1 MRGASSAFG
10 SWDQVGWYKSTNTDA
25 AAGTKAQILTQPALP
40 GTLLVYT
47 SQVPSAVS
55 VRNGAST
62 NVRTSSSTNSCTTAR
77 TSSSTNSSKRDYI
90 QSETRPFVLVQKLSS
105 LSNGGNKDSADS
117 ERGMLRVEEDT
128 RILRVPL
135 QLQESCGE
143 MGAANQY
150 LVEIRL
156 DEIRLESAGD

>member
-1 MRGASSAFG
+1 M
-10 SWDQVGWYKSTNTDA
+10 
-25 AAGTKAQILTQPALP
+25 
-40 GTLLVYT
+40 YT
-47 SQVPSAVS
+47 SEVPSAVS

-117 ERGMLRVEEDT
+117 ERGMLRVEEDN
-128 RILRVPL
+128 RILHVPL
-135 QLQESCGE
+135 QERWGE

>member
-1 MRGASSAFG
+1 MLRGASSAFG
-10 SWDQVGWYKSTNTDA
+10 SWDQVGCYKSTNTDA

-55 VRNGAST
+55 VSNGAS
-62 NVRTSSSTNSCTTAR
+62 S
-77 TSSSTNSSKRDYI
+77 TSSSTNSSKIDYI
-90 QSETRPFVLVQKLSS
+90 QSETRPFVLVQKMSS

-117 ERGMLRVEEDT
+117 ERGILRVEEDT

-135 QLQESCGE
+135 QESWGG